1 MAGRTAA
8 ALGLAA
14 LALATGSPVAAQPL
28 DSLATPAPIAATAA
42 PPDTSASVRTPRGA
56 ITRALLVPGLGQ
68 VYNREPVKAPFAA
81 ALVVGAV
88 VFAADRQRQYL
99 QYRRA
104 TVYAGCLQDPD
115 SDEDRVA
122 LCTEVAPDYVD
133 EWQALGEQPFSALGG
148 PGGLRDRVRGQRD
161 VGFLV
166 VGVAY
171 ALQALDAYVAAE
183 LADFDVSEDLA
194 VIVRPGPGPPTVAL
208 RLRLD

>member
-1 MAGRTAA
+1 MTGRTAA

-68 VYNREPVKAPFAA
+68 VYNRQPVKAPFAA

-133 EWQALGEQPFSALGG
+133 EWTALGEPAFATVSGV
-148 PGGLRDRVRGQRD
+148 RDRARGQRD